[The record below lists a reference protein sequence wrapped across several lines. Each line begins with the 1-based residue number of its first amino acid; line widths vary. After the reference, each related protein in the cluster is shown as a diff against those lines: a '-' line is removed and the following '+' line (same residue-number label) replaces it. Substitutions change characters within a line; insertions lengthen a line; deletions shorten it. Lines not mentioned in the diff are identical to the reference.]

1 MDIEILLALQ
11 DLRAS
16 LGSGF
21 ESAVAG
27 LSESIMMVGLVLC
40 TFVYWSVNKKTG
52 QFALMCFSVGNTL
65 NQFVKNIACVYR
77 PWILDS
83 RIAPASGALGG
94 ATGYSFPSGHTV
106 MSGTTF
112 GSIAWRVRRKLPVV
126 AVVLVVIVLLEAFLR
141 MFLGVHTPQDVLA
154 ALAESLLVVLLGS
167 FAYDRYEVRCEKTG
181 RNRDGLVLLGV
192 VSTLLASLSEQL
204 GDFVLAYFVPE
215 QSRLYPI
222 LLYFGVVAFS
232 EEGFKY
238 LLLKRQTWQSPHFNC
253 LFDGVV
259 YATFVSL
266 GFALWENIGYV
277 LRFGLATAVARAI
290 TAVPGHACFGVF
302 MGVWYGVAKR
312 KELAG
317 ELSAARWSR
326 FFAVLV
332 PALLHGLYD
341 YIATQQTEELTGA
354 FLGFVALLFLVAYV
368 LAVRTARQDRYM
380 DTTREPRF

>member
-1 MDIEILLALQ
+1 MGVLIA
-11 DLRAS
+11 A
-16 LGSGF
+16 
-21 ESAVAG
+21 AV
-27 LSESIMMVGLVLC
+27 I
-40 TFVYWSVNKKTG
+40 
-52 QFALMCFSVGNTL
+52 
-65 NQFVKNIACVYR
+65 
-77 PWILDS
+77 
-83 RIAPASGALGG
+83 PAA
-94 ATGYSFPSGHTV
+94 
-106 MSGTTF
+106 
-112 GSIAWRVRRKLPVV
+112 
-126 AVVLVVIVLLEAFLR
+126 VLLVRIYRLDRLEPEP
-141 MFLGVHTPQDVLA
+141 GG
-154 ALAESLLVVLLGS
+154 LLL
-167 FAYDRYEVRCEKTG
+167 
-181 RNRDGLVLLGV
+181 GLVLLGV

-204 GDFVLAYFVPE
+204 GDFVLAFFVPE
-215 QSRLYPI
+215 QSRLYSI

-238 LLLKRQTWQSPHFNC
+238 LLLKRQTWRSTHFNC

-277 LRFGLATAVARAI
+277 LRFGFATAVARAI

-317 ELSAARWSR
+317 NPGASRVSR

-341 YIATQQTEELTGA
+341 YIATQQTEELTGV

-368 LAVRTARQDRYM
+368 LAVRTARHDRYLG
-380 DTTREPRF
+380 TTPPSWF